1 MESQTGVNSLAV
13 MVGAVVVV
21 AGVFPLGR
29 TSLLHDLKIF
39 EVSNLVQLLGL
50 EVNLAIE
57 NIFGMAA
64 TLGDKL
70 AVHVG
75 RATNGNNFHA
85 ADVLAV
91 LLDGVQEVEIVLLFR
106 ARIFASGRSESAEL
120 VLNADNRVLHVVDL
134 TFQLVGASLFPSF
147 CLNQLG

>member
-1 MESQTGVNSLAV
+1 MESQTGVHSLAV
-13 MVGAVVVV
+13 MVAGVVV

-29 TSLLHDLKIF
+29 TSLLHNLKIF

-57 NIFGMAA
+57 NILGMAA

-75 RATNGNNFHA
+75 RTANGHDFHT

-106 ARIFASGRSESAEL
+106 ACIFARGRGERAEL
-120 VLNADNRVLHVVDL
+120 VLNADNRVFHFVDL
-134 TFQLVGASLFPSF
+134 TFQLVGASLCPSF